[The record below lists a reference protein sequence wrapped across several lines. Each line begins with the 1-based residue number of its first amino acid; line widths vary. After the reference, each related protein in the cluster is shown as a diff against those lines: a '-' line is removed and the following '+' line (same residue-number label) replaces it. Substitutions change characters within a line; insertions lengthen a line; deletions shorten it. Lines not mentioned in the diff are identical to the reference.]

1 LVIRKGDTIS
11 TLASKMVNAPRLI
24 IIAEEYT
31 KLDIDIEYRITSD
44 GDLLDKPLYDA
55 FRMPNGCP
63 EMVTQFATG

>member
-1 LVIRKGDTIS
+1 
-11 TLASKMVNAPRLI
+11 MVNAPRLI